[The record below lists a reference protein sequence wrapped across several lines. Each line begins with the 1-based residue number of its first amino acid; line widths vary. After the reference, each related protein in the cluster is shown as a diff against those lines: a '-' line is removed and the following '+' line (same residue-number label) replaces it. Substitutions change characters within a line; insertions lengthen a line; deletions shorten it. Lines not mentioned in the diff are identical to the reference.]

1 MWLLN
6 LAWKNLWRN
15 KQRTLITM
23 AAVFFAVILTTVV
36 SSLQKGVFQNLIQ
49 NLVSFYSGYIQVHK
63 KGYWNEQIL
72 ENTFRQDAE
81 TERKIRTDPL
91 ITGIAPRLESF
102 ALAASIELTKGC
114 LVVGMVP
121 EEENKVTRLREKLVN
136 GNYLQPEDESVLISE
151 GLSRRL
157 KLRLGDTLV
166 LIGQGYHGAT
176 AAGKFPV
183 KGILRFGSPELN
195 NKTVFLPLRA
205 TQTLYSAEN
214 QLSSYVLSV
223 SNPDNLDKI
232 TERVRYLIG
241 DQYEVMKWEEMMPD
255 IKQHIR
261 TDTASMS
268 IIAGVLYI
276 LVCFG
281 IFGTL
286 LMMMVERR
294 FELGMLV
301 AVGMKKIW
309 LCLLMLAESVFTVLS
324 GCVLG
329 ILASVPLVI
338 YLKVNPI
345 TFSGKMAEIY
355 ERFGFEP
362 IFPASTDPEIFLNQ
376 ALIILLLALLLS
388 LYPVVKVLQ
397 LDPVQAM
404 KQ

>member
-388 LYPVVKVLQ
+388 LSPVVKVLQ

>member
-1 MWLLN
+1 MWLLG

-36 SSLQKGVFQNLIQ
+36 SSLQKGVFENLIK
-49 NLVSFYSGYIQVHK
+49 NLVSFYSGYIQVHQ
-63 KGYWNEQIL
+63 KGYWNEQTL

-81 TERKIRTDPL
+81 TEKKIRSDPL
-91 ITGIAPRLESF
+91 VTGIAPRLESF
-102 ALAASIELTKGC
+102 ALAASAELTKGC

-121 EEENKVTRLREKLVN
+121 EEENKVTRLEEKVVI
-136 GNYLQPEDESVLISE
+136 GSYLKPEDEAVLLSE
-151 GLSRRL
+151 GLSKRL
-157 KLRLGDTLV
+157 KLRMGDTLV

-195 NKTVFLPLRA
+195 DKTAFLPLQA
-205 TQTLYSAEN
+205 AQTLYSAEN

-223 SNPDNLDKI
+223 SEPENLRKI
-232 TERVRYLIG
+232 TDRLRPLLG
-241 DQYEVMKWEEMMPD
+241 NRYEVLSWEEMMPD
-255 IKQHIR
+255 VNQHIR

-268 IIAGVLYI
+268 IITAILYLLI
-276 LVCFG
+276 CFG

-301 AVGMKKIW
+301 AIGMKKLW
-309 LCLLMLAESVFTVLS
+309 LCLLMLAESAFTVLS
-324 GCVLG
+324 GCILG
-329 ILASVPLVI
+329 ILASIPIVI

-345 TFSGKMAEIY
+345 TFSGRVAEIY

-362 IFPASTDPEIFLNQ
+362 IFPSSTNPEIFLNQ
-376 ALIILLLALLLS
+376 AMVILLLALLLA
-388 LYPVVKVLQ
+388 LYPVIKVLQ
-397 LDPVQAM
+397 LDPVKAM

>member
-183 KGILRFGSPELN
+183 KGILRFGSPGLN

>member
-63 KGYWNEQIL
+63 KGYWNEQTL

-309 LCLLMLAESVFTVLS
+309 LCLLMLAESVFTVLC

>member
-1 MWLLN
+1 
-6 LAWKNLWRN
+6 
-15 KQRTLITM
+15 M

-63 KGYWNEQIL
+63 KGYWNEQTL

-281 IFGTL
+281 IFGTF

>member
-63 KGYWNEQIL
+63 KGYWIEQIL

-268 IIAGVLYI
+268 IIAGVLDI

-281 IFGTL
+281 IFGTF

-388 LYPVVKVLQ
+388 LSPVVKVLQ

>member
-63 KGYWNEQIL
+63 KGYWNEQTL